1 MVVNV
6 IAVSYGIAAAAFLL
20 LTLLLLTSWRGRLH
34 GMALTAASAITASWA
49 GLVAQQAS
57 AGIQLSLATD
67 VLELARDAAWIF
79 FLVLVLRPYLKK
91 SGGTVVQSRLMT
103 PGLTLLL
110 LLCTAGTIYSRWI
123 MRDVASEIYFV
134 ANYVGR
140 VAVAV
145 IGMLLVEQLY
155 RSTPQQERWAI
166 KFACLGLGGLFA
178 YDFYLYSDAMLFRA
192 LNAEIWAARGMVDAL
207 AVPLIAVSAA
217 RNPKW
222 SLDIAVSRRVIFH
235 SAAVLGSALYLLLMA
250 LAGYWLRFF
259 GGSWGSVMQV
269 TFSAGAL
276 ALLVGIVFSGTVRSR
291 LKVFISKNFYNYNYD
306 YREEWLRFTRTLSTK
321 GPGLG
326 ERAVQAIANLV
337 ESPTGALW
345 LSNGASHAL
354 LANWHMP
361 DAVGSEP
368 ADSQF
373 CTFLKKRQWV
383 VDLDELAAD
392 PEKYE
397 SLVAPDWLRRLTRAW
412 LVVPLIMHEE
422 LLGFVVL
429 SQPRSRIRL
438 NWEVTD
444 LLKIAGNQA
453 ASYLAQQQSANALM
467 VARQFESFN
476 RMSTFIVHDL
486 KNLIFQLSLLVT
498 NAEKHRDNPE
508 FQKDMMDTLDNSVKK
523 MKLLLH
529 KLNSG
534 DSIEGPAPLSLDKLL
549 TQAVQLKSQ
558 FEPRPTLE
566 LKDTSLTLLANW
578 GRMERVVGH
587 LIQNAIEA
595 SARDGLVVVA
605 LRRQDDD
612 AVIEIRD
619 NGAGMS
625 EEFMRS
631 RLFKPFETTKSAGMG
646 VGVFESREY
655 IQELGGRLDVASR
668 AGQGTTFTMT
678 LPLNGA
684 SAHQR
689 PDEQHEQQEESA

>member
-6 IAVSYGIAAAAFLL
+6 IAVSYGIAAAAFIL
-20 LTLLLLTSWRGRLH
+20 LTLLLMTSWRGRLH
-34 GMALTAASAITASWA
+34 GITLAVASGTTALWAS
-49 GLVAQQAS
+49 LVTWQALG
-57 AGIQLSLATD
+57 GIQLSLLSD
-67 VLELARDAAWIF
+67 VLELARDAAWTAF
-79 FLVLVLRPYLKK
+79 MLLVLGPYRQNGSAAVLR
-91 SGGTVVQSRLMT
+91 SRIAL
-103 PGLTLLL
+103 GLLY
-110 LLCTAGTIYSRWI
+110 LLCTAGTIYTRWI
-123 MRDVASEIYFV
+123 LRDPETTAYFL
-134 ANYVGR
+134 ANFVSR
-140 VAVAV
+140 VAIAV

-166 KFACLGLGGLFA
+166 KFACLGVGGLFV
-178 YDFYLYSDAMLFRA
+178 YDFYLYSDATLFRA
-192 LNAEIWAARGMVDAL
+192 LNTEIWAARGMVNAL

-222 SLDIAVSRRVIFH
+222 SLDIAVSRRMIFQ
-235 SAAVLGSALYLLLMA
+235 SVAVFGAALYLLLMA
-250 LAGYWLRFF
+250 VAGYWLRFF
-259 GGSWGSVMQV
+259 GGSWGAVMQV
-269 TFSAGAL
+269 TFFAGAL

-326 ERAVQAIANLV
+326 ERAIQAIADLV
-337 ESPTGALW
+337 ESPSGALW
-345 LSNGASHAL
+345 LRNGDRYTL
-354 LANWHMP
+354 ETRWHMA
-361 DAVGSEP
+361 DAAGAEP
-368 ADSQF
+368 ADSRF
-373 CTFLKKRQWV
+373 CIFLQSRQWV
-383 VDLDELAAD
+383 VDLDELRAD

-397 SLVAPDWLRRLTRAW
+397 QMAAPEWLYGLARAW
-412 LVVPLIMHEE
+412 LVVPLIMHDE

-453 ASYLAQQQSANALM
+453 ASYLAQQQAANALM

-486 KNLIFQLSLLVT
+486 KNLIFQLSLLVA
-498 NAEKHRDNPE
+498 NAGKHKDNPE
-508 FQKDMMDTLDNSVKK
+508 FQKDMMETLDNSVKK

-534 DSIEGPAPLSLDKLL
+534 DSIEGAAPLSLDKLL
-549 TQAVQLKSQ
+549 SQAVALKSQ
-558 FEPRPTLE
+558 FEPQPTLE
-566 LKDTSLTLLANW
+566 LLDSGLVLLANW

-595 SARDGLVVVA
+595 SGRDGKVTVR
-605 LRRQDDD
+605 LRRQDGN
-612 AVIEIRD
+612 AVIEVCDNGIGMSQEFIRD
-619 NGAGMS
+619 
-625 EEFMRS
+625 

-655 IQELGGRLDVASR
+655 IQELGGQLDVTSR
-668 AGQGTTFTMT
+668 EGAGTTFTIT
-678 LPLNGA
+678 LPLNGQKA
-684 SAHQR
+684 GQ
-689 PDEQHEQQEESA
+689 PEDEQQEESA

>member
-1 MVVNV
+1 MLVNV

-20 LTLLLLTSWRGRLH
+20 LTLLLMTSWRGRLH
-34 GMALTAASAITASWA
+34 GIALAVACGLTTLWA
-49 GLVAQQAS
+49 GVISLQAT
-57 AGIQLSLATD
+57 AGIQLSLVSD
-67 VLELARDAAWIF
+67 VLELARDASWSF
-79 FLVLVLRPYLKK
+79 FLLLVLRPYRKK
-91 SGGTVVQSRLMT
+91 DGEQVLQSRL
-103 PGLTLLL
+103 LLPSL
-110 LLCTAGTIYSRWI
+110 AVLYLMCTVGTIYSRWI
-123 MRDVASEIYFV
+123 LRDIEAPVYFLF
-134 ANYVGR
+134 NYVGR
-140 VAVAV
+140 VAFAV

-155 RSTPQQERWAI
+155 RSTPSQERWAI

-178 YDFYLYSDAMLFRA
+178 YDFYLYSDAMMFHV
-192 LNAEIWAARGMVDAL
+192 LNPEIWAARGMVNAL

-235 SAAVLGSALYLLLMA
+235 SAAVMGSALYLLLMA

-269 TFSAGAL
+269 TFFAGAL

-326 ERAVQAIANLV
+326 ERAVQAIADLV

-345 LSNGASHAL
+345 LSNGMSHNL
-354 LANWHMP
+354 LAQWHMP
-361 DAVGSEP
+361 DAAGSEP
-368 ADSQF
+368 ADSAF
-373 CTFLKKRQWV
+373 CSFLQSRQWV
-383 VDLDELAAD
+383 VDLDELQAD

-397 SLVAPDWLRRLTRAW
+397 GLAAPDWMRSLTRGW

-558 FEPRPTLE
+558 FEPRPTLD
-566 LKDTSLTLLANW
+566 LADTGLTLLANW

-595 SARDGLVVVA
+595 SARDGLVVVR
-605 LRRQDDD
+605 LVRQGEN
-612 AVIEIRD
+612 AIIEIRD

-625 EEFMRS
+625 EEFMRA

-655 IQELGGRLDVASR
+655 IQELGGQLAVTSR
-668 AGQGTTFTMT
+668 AGAGTSFTMT
-678 LPLNGA
+678 LPLNGRRA
-684 SAHQR
+684 AQR
-689 PDEQHEQQEESA
+689 QDEQQEESA

>member
-20 LTLLLLTSWRGRLH
+20 LTLLLMTSWRGRLH
-34 GMALTAASAITASWA
+34 GMALTAASGITALWT
-49 GLVAQQAS
+49 GVVAQQAT
-57 AGIQLSLATD
+57 AGIQLSLVSD
-67 VLELARDAAWIF
+67 VLELARDASWTLF
-79 FLVLVLRPYLKK
+79 LLLVLSPYRKK
-91 SGGTVVQSRLMT
+91 GGEHLLQSRFLM
-103 PGLTLLL
+103 PALALLYM
-110 LLCTAGTIYSRWI
+110 LCTAGTIYTRWI
-123 MRDVASEIYFV
+123 VRDIEAPVYFMV
-134 ANYVGR
+134 NYVGR
-140 VAVAV
+140 VAFAV

-155 RSTPQQERWAI
+155 RSTPVQERWAI

-192 LNAEIWAARGMVDAL
+192 LNVDIWSARGMVNAL

-222 SLDIAVSRRVIFH
+222 SLDIAVSRRVIFQ
-235 SAAVLGSALYLLLMA
+235 SAAVMGSALYLLLMA
-250 LAGYWLRFF
+250 VAGYWLRFF

-269 TFSAGAL
+269 TFFAAAL
-276 ALLVGIVFSGTVRSR
+276 ALLAGIVFSGTVRSR

-321 GPGLG
+321 GPDLG
-326 ERAVQAIANLV
+326 ERTVQAIADLV

-345 LSNGASHAL
+345 LNTGASHNL
-354 LANWHMP
+354 LAQWHMP
-361 DAVGSEP
+361 DAAGSEP
-368 ADSQF
+368 ADSAF
-373 CTFLKKRQWV
+373 CAFLQSRQWV
-383 VDLDELAAD
+383 VDLDELQAD

-397 SLVAPDWLRRLTRAW
+397 GLAAPDWMRSLTRAW

-486 KNLIFQLSLLVT
+486 KNLIFQLSLLVS

-549 TQAVQLKSQ
+549 SEAVKLKSQ

-566 LKDTSLTLLANW
+566 LAATGLTLLANW

-595 SARDGLVVVA
+595 SGRDGRVVVR
-605 LRRQDDD
+605 LRRQGND
-612 AVIEIRD
+612 AVIEISD

-625 EEFMRS
+625 EEFMRA

-655 IQELGGRLDVASR
+655 IQELGGQLAVASR
-668 AGQGTTFTMT
+668 EGEGTTFTMT
-678 LPLNGA
+678 LPLNGHRA
-684 SAHQR
+684 GQR
-689 PDEQHEQQEESA
+689 QAEQQEESA